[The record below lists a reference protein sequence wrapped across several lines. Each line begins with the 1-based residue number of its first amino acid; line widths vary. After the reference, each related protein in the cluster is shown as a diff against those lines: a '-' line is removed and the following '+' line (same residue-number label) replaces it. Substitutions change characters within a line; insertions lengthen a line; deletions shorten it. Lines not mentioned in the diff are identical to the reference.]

1 MNRTIRA
8 VLHYTA
14 EDLKWVLVVTLI
26 LGLFGEGLGL
36 AATLLDEPED
46 AGKMV
51 VGTMLALS
59 FLISMI
65 LSIVYL
71 ANQFTMFL
79 SFSATRRGLTVG
91 ILLHGLRISVL
102 QTAIALVWGTADALV
117 RRALTGSYPL
127 PWEWIPWG
135 IWPLA
140 LLLPVWIG
148 LLLGGLLQRFGAKG
162 FWCAYAVFMISTT
175 SLSQWLDAAVDFL
188 RPVPWQAPAAAA
200 VVVIAGL
207 AALSL
212 RWMQR
217 AIVK

>member
-79 SFSATRRGLTVG
+79 SFSATRRGLTAG
-91 ILLHGLRISVL
+91 ILLRGLRISVL
-102 QTAIALVWGTADALV
+102 QTAIALVWGTADALM

-127 PWEWIPWG
+127 PWEWIPWE

-162 FWCAYAVFMISTT
+162 FWCAYAVFMIGTT
-175 SLSQWLDAAVDFL
+175 SLSQWLHAAVDFL

>member
-36 AATLLDEPED
+36 AATLLDEPEE

-71 ANQFTMFL
+71 ANQFTMF
-79 SFSATRRGLTVG
+79 
-91 ILLHGLRISVL
+91 
-102 QTAIALVWGTADALV
+102 
-117 RRALTGSYPL
+117 
-127 PWEWIPWG
+127 
-135 IWPLA
+135 
-140 LLLPVWIG
+140 
-148 LLLGGLLQRFGAKG
+148 
-162 FWCAYAVFMISTT
+162 
-175 SLSQWLDAAVDFL
+175 
-188 RPVPWQAPAAAA
+188 
-200 VVVIAGL
+200 
-207 AALSL
+207 
-212 RWMQR
+212 
-217 AIVK
+217 

>member
-36 AATLLDEPED
+36 AATLLDEPEE

-51 VGTMLALS
+51 VGTMLAIS

-79 SFSATRRGLTVG
+79 SFSATRCGLTAG

-117 RRALTGSYPL
+117 RRALSGSYPL
-127 PWEWIPWG
+127 PWEWIPWV

-140 LLLPVWIG
+140 LLLPAWIG

-162 FWCAYAVFMISTT
+162 FWCAYAVFMIGTT

-200 VVVIAGL
+200 VLVIAGL

>member
-1 MNRTIRA
+1 MNRTMRA

-14 EDLKWVLVVTLI
+14 EDLKWVLVVSLI
-26 LGLFGEGLGL
+26 LGLLGEGLGL
-36 AATLLDEPED
+36 AATLLGEPED

-51 VGTMLALS
+51 VGTMLAIS
-59 FLISMI
+59 FLVSMI

-79 SFSATRRGLTVG
+79 SFSATRRGLTAG

-117 RRALTGSYPL
+117 RRTLTGSSPL

-162 FWCAYAVFMISTT
+162 FWCAYAVFMIGTT
-175 SLSQWLDAAVDFL
+175 SISQWADAGADFF
-188 RPVPWQAPAAAA
+188 RPVPWQTPAAIA
-200 VVVIAGL
+200 VVVIVGL